1 MLFFCR
7 SENIKASSFFFL
19 PFGQAAQSFSLSS
32 EIRAVGEQGSSM
44 SPEVCRKR
52 VRTVAGAGAGAKV
65 GVADFDDDDDDDVIA
80 SVFFLLCKEG
90 CSLFFSVVSSLSFP
104 RRRQAESESSTRA
117 LL

>member
-52 VRTVAGAGAGAKV
+52 VSTVAAAEAGAKV
-65 GVADFDDDDDDDVIA
+65 GKVDDEEGDDDDVIA
-80 SVFFLLCKEG
+80 SVF
-90 CSLFFSVVSSLSFP
+90 
-104 RRRQAESESSTRA
+104 
-117 LL
+117 